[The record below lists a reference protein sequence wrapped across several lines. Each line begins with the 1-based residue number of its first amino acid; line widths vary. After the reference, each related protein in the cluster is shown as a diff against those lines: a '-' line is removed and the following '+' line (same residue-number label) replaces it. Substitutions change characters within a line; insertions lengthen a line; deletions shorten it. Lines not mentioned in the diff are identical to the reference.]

1 MSNLQAIQ
9 NFPVNPISGTYGSG
23 KIQLFSAS
31 GTFTR
36 PTGVTNVRA
45 RCFGGGGDT
54 NGGGGGFAIKE
65 IIGVAATVTVTVGA
79 ASGTS
84 SFGALVSAT
93 GGTSGSG
100 GAGGAGSGGDYNSTG
115 GLASTSTGGGGGVAS
130 IWGDGGA
137 GTNAGTRSGASGGGG
152 SVNQPGSAGLFGASS
167 QCVLTQGTFSSGSA
181 ISWNS
186 IDMIGTGGGGGG
198 GDRTST
204 GQNGGGSGGGYGG
217 YPGGGGNGGA
227 RGLVIVEY

>member
-36 PTGVTNVRA
+36 PTGVANVRV
-45 RCFGGGGDT
+45 RLWGGGGSS

-65 IIGVAATVTVTVGA
+65 IVGVAATVAVTVGA

-93 GGTSGSG
+93 GGTLGSSNPG
-100 GAGGAGSGGDYNSTG
+100 GSGSGGDYNSTG
-115 GLASTSTGGGGGVAS
+115 GTAGGSNNGGGVAS
-130 IWGDGGA
+130 IWGNGGEGGQNGVA
-137 GTNAGTRSGASGGGG
+137 GASGGGQGAVTLSGNPGLYG
-152 SVNQPGSAGLFGASS
+152 SGGSGVNTSGTITSALQPA
-167 QCVLTQGTFSSGSA
+167 
-181 ISWNS
+181 WNS
-186 IDMIGTGGGGGG
+186 IDFIGTGGGGSIVG
-198 GDRTST
+198 TAA
-204 GQNGGGSGGGYGG
+204 QNGGGGGAFPGG
-217 YPGGGGNGGA
+217 YPGGGGAPGA